1 MVGCRCGETLLV
13 PSMLQVKALPV
24 AVEKPVPPREK
35 TSTSSRIPLATSIF
49 GIVCVALA
57 IPIGWLEWF
66 WGFNDNFVSRAC
78 LTAGSA
84 FLTITTLTVL
94 GSNFSYR
101 AILATFVFG
110 IANLLLFISLC
121 LWGGYAYFP
130 YGGILLIVCF
140 GLGCGFTVTAI
151 ALALRVRFR
160 PDDNNILSR
169 TFFILGTV
177 LLFPAFWLVLYLY
190 LWTPDPLHALYKR
203 TQFSFGS
210 NQRMLPQDST
220 PIPMEERT
228 ILWMKDEY
236 IDQMMPMELYLFF
249 QTLEKPTFSYNFLEN
264 YEAVWATHR
273 IWVTVNIV
281 MFILAFTSIVV
292 SFFMP
297 KHNVVVTGWSG
308 SEW

>member
-1 MVGCRCGETLLV
+1 MKYLLPCKCGASVEIEPGQAGQMVGCRCGEMLLV

-24 AVEKPVPPREK
+24 AVEKPVPPKEK
-35 TSTSSRIPLATSIF
+35 TNFPYKTALVMLIAGVVNLVLFTIF
-49 GIVCVALA
+49 
-57 IPIGWLEWF
+57 WLVYWF
-66 WGFNDNFVSRAC
+66 YSP
-78 LTAGSA
+78 
-84 FLTITTLTVL
+84 
-94 GSNFSYR
+94 
-101 AILATFVFG
+101 
-110 IANLLLFISLC
+110 
-121 LWGGYAYFP
+121 FP